1 MEGSGTTSANA
12 EIKDIS
18 KVTTSSENREI
29 LLKGTTENVIN
40 TKKWFLA
47 SLIRVGISLTKNV
60 LAPLAKKVLLPLG
73 GTVLASAKIQL
84 FKRKFID
91 WAWPNW

>member
-40 TKKWFLA
+40 TKK
-47 SLIRVGISLTKNV
+47 
-60 LAPLAKKVLLPLG
+60 
-73 GTVLASAKIQL
+73 
-84 FKRKFID
+84 
-91 WAWPNW
+91 

>member
-18 KVTTSSENREI
+18 KVTTSSENSTK
-29 LLKGTTENVIN
+29 KGTTENVIN

-47 SLIRVGISLTKNV
+47 SLIRVGIPLTKNV
-60 LAPLAKKVLLPLG
+60 LAPLAKKVLLRLG
-73 GTVLASAKIQL
+73 GTVLASAKTQL